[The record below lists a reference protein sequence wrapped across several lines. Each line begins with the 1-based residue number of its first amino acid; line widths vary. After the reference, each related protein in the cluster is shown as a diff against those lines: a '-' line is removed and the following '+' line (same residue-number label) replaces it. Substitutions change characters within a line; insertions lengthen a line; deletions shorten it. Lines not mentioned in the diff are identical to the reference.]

1 MRELTFSGYLTK
13 YVRALSFGDTTRLST
28 LAEEAAWENPRLREP
43 LLLYALYTD
52 KSDVLLR
59 ATKDIVLKERFQT
72 VLFQYPRDK
81 MEHALQSESSPLPDE
96 YKKVWRS
103 YTSQRDRHKG
113 DDHTKELMRKKVL
126 RLQELGKVTN
136 YRIYKELGL
145 NPGNVNAWL
154 KHGTSDKVS
163 LDTARTVLRF
173 VENACKLTQ

>member
-1 MRELTFSGYLTK
+1 MRELTFAGYLTK
-13 YVRALSFGDTTRLST
+13 YVRDLSFGETTRLST
-28 LAEEAAWENPRLREP
+28 LAEEAAWKNPRLREP

-52 KSDVLLR
+52 KADVLLR
-59 ATKDIVLKERFQT
+59 ATKDKDLKERFQT
-72 VLFQYPRDK
+72 ILLQFSRDEI
-81 MEHALQSESSPLPDE
+81 EHALQNESSALPDE

-103 YTSQRDRHKG
+103 YTIQRDRYKG

-163 LDTARTVLRF
+163 LETARAVLRY
-173 VENACKLTQ
+173 VENVCQLSQ

>member
-1 MRELTFSGYLTK
+1 MRELTFAGYLTK
-13 YVRALSFGDTTRLST
+13 YVRDLSFGDTIRLVT

-43 LLLYALYTD
+43 LLLYTLYTD
-52 KSDVLLR
+52 KAETLLR
-59 ATKDIVLKERFQT
+59 STKDKVLKEHFQT
-72 VLFQYPRDK
+72 MLLQYSKDE
-81 MEHALQSESSPLPDE
+81 MEHALQDASSSLPEE

-103 YTSQRDRHKG
+103 YTSQRDRSKS
-113 DDHTKELMRKKVL
+113 DDHTKELMRKKIL

>member
-1 MRELTFSGYLTK
+1 MRS
-13 YVRALSFGDTTRLST
+13 
-28 LAEEAAWENPRLREP
+28 
-43 LLLYALYTD
+43 
-52 KSDVLLR
+52 
-59 ATKDIVLKERFQT
+59 TKDKVLKEHFQT
-72 VLFQYPRDK
+72 ILFQYSKDE
-81 MEHALQSESSPLPDE
+81 MEHALQDASSSLPEE

-103 YTSQRDRHKG
+103 YTSQRDRSKS

-163 LDTARTVLRF
+163 LDTARKVLRF
-173 VENACKLTQ
+173 VENACRLTQ

>member
-1 MRELTFSGYLTK
+1 MRELTFAGYLTK
-13 YVRALSFGDTTRLST
+13 YVRDLSYGDTTRLST

-43 LLLYALYTD
+43 LFLYALFMD
-52 KSDVLLR
+52 KTETLLR
-59 ATKDIVLKERFQT
+59 ATGDEHLRETYQT
-72 VLFQYPRDK
+72 MFHQYSKDK
-81 MEHALQSESSPLPDE
+81 MEHALQSEDSELSNE

-103 YTSQRDRHKG
+103 YVSQRDRYKG
-113 DDHTKELMRKKVL
+113 DDHTKELMRRKVL
-126 RLQELGKVTN
+126 RLQEQGNVTN